1 MKNTQ
6 LSVNRKGI
14 IMRPLSLAGISYI
27 MFFLSIFLFLLLL
40 LIFEPTVKV

>member
-14 IMRPLSLAGISYI
+14 IMRTFCV
-27 MFFLSIFLFLLLL
+27 FFVYLSIFVVVVN
-40 LIFEPTVKV
+40 I

>member
-14 IMRPLSLAGISYI
+14 IMRTLSLAGISYI
-27 MFFLSIFLFLLLL
+27 MFFFYLSIFVVVVN
-40 LIFEPTVKV
+40 I